1 MRRAPATGYPIRLGI
16 GPQGCGGMTAGP
28 GDSIT
33 GHAHRPQPADE
44 DLGRA
49 VDDAL
54 LAMAYG
60 RLRQSVYLTIA
71 VCIIFVTLF
80 WSFFPSN
87 QKVVWVSA
95 MLSISALRYFL
106 WRAYARSGPSGV
118 SHARWRRLFFASAL
132 AAGLS
137 WGYGPLMLMPAAGH
151 NESMLLSLAVLA
163 VSAVS
168 MSAMG
173 EQLKAM
179 LAFQS
184 AALVPCIGALAATGG
199 SVEMMGAAVLFAGMV
214 SLMIVGRKSS
224 ASTRSLIET
233 ELRLS
238 RSIAATNEA
247 RERAEAAS
255 QAKTRFLANM
265 SHELRSPLNAVIG
278 AAQLM
283 KAGESD
289 PERQEQLVE
298 AIERSGTNL
307 LGLIDNILDLSR
319 IEAGEHALVAQDF
332 HLFDCVDAVLATV
345 GLATRAKGL
354 QLACIADPALPA
366 WRHGDAACLRQ
377 ILLNLLGNAVK
388 FTPAGE
394 LVVRLEAGA
403 APDGVRITV
412 SDSGIGIPARALAHI
427 FEPFQQ
433 ADDSS
438 RRRFGGS
445 GLGLA
450 IVRQL
455 IEAMGGAVAVQSDPG
470 NGSVFTLTLPLPP
483 ANRVPPPGANVRL
496 RVAYV
501 EPHPASADALHA
513 MLVRMGFDAQR
524 CTTEQQVF
532 NWWDDVQGDPEH
544 ARLLICT
551 DTPPS
556 AAMMSLAIERM
567 GPEHVVGMSA
577 RESQAHDPAHPHA
590 SAVRM
595 LLKPVSRSTL
605 SSRLLAGTVRRP
617 APAQAPTPLP
627 MAVAAP
633 PAAAHVL
640 VVEDDALNRTIVC
653 AMLRHAG
660 YDVSMAQDGQSA
672 LAALAARDF
681 DLVLMDWHMPDMDGL
696 EVTRRLR
703 AGAASEAARHVPI
716 VALTANAFAED
727 RAACLQAG
735 MNDYL
740 SKPVLAASLVAMVA
754 HWTRDSPSLP
764 AAAAP

>member
-1 MRRAPATGYPIRLGI
+1 
-16 GPQGCGGMTAGP
+16 
-28 GDSIT
+28 
-33 GHAHRPQPADE
+33 
-44 DLGRA
+44 
-49 VDDAL
+49 
-54 LAMAYG
+54 
-60 RLRQSVYLTIA
+60 
-71 VCIIFVTLF
+71 
-80 WSFFPSN
+80 
-87 QKVVWVSA
+87 
-95 MLSISALRYFL
+95 
-106 WRAYARSGPSGV
+106 
-118 SHARWRRLFFASAL
+118 
-132 AAGLS
+132 
-137 WGYGPLMLMPAAGH
+137 
-151 NESMLLSLAVLA
+151 
-163 VSAVS
+163 
-168 MSAMG
+168 
-173 EQLKAM
+173 
-179 LAFQS
+179 
-184 AALVPCIGALAATGG
+184 
-199 SVEMMGAAVLFAGMV
+199 
-214 SLMIVGRKSS
+214 
-224 ASTRSLIET
+224 
-233 ELRLS
+233 
-238 RSIAATNEA
+238 
-247 RERAEAAS
+247 
-255 QAKTRFLANM
+255 
-265 SHELRSPLNAVIG
+265 
-278 AAQLM
+278 
-283 KAGESD
+283 
-289 PERQEQLVE
+289 
-298 AIERSGTNL
+298 
-307 LGLIDNILDLSR
+307 
-319 IEAGEHALVAQDF
+319 
-332 HLFDCVDAVLATV
+332 
-345 GLATRAKGL
+345 
-354 QLACIADPALPA
+354 
-366 WRHGDAACLRQ
+366 
-377 ILLNLLGNAVK
+377 
-388 FTPAGE
+388 
-394 LVVRLEAGA
+394 
-403 APDGVRITV
+403 
-412 SDSGIGIPARALAHI
+412 
-427 FEPFQQ
+427 
-433 ADDSS
+433 
-438 RRRFGGS
+438 
-445 GLGLA
+445 
-450 IVRQL
+450 
-455 IEAMGGAVAVQSDPG
+455 MGGAVAVQSDPG

>member
-1 MRRAPATGYPIRLGI
+1 
-16 GPQGCGGMTAGP
+16 MTAGP